1 MLNMANSWYFLPF
14 IWVYKI
20 VFFILC
26 LPYYIIKTLGILLKI
41 IFKHLF
47 IISKDVFKHI
57 FVALHYLFGG
67 FTKYLVNGLKVT
79 FMFVSK
85 IFVKIFAFI
94 FRIVKYFFYSF
105 VIFGS
110 TISSLLFNIRL
121 SRDLKNYIKRE
132 NEREK
137 KILKAKQEAL
147 DRKNQELRK
156 QQKREEIE
164 LKKQQ
169 KKNDKLKRKEQQQAN
184 LEKNEYINENVVIE
198 KKTLS
203 EKFKLLLLAIA
214 GIPAYILNGT
224 KKKFKN
230 ATLTKSLDKKKEL
243 ERQALYINFEGE
255 DAIKS
260 AKKVVYQYVAKD
272 LDGKIV
278 KDYFEAYSKVE
289 VHSFL
294 LSEGYEVY
302 SIKTSKWINTFYT
315 QSNITNVKIKIKDL
329 IFFLTQ
335 LSTYIKVGI
344 PLADAMKI
352 LSKQFKNKKYKK
364 IFKNVIYNLNT
375 GDVFSE
381 ALNKQGK
388 AFPQLLINMIK
399 TAEMTGELP
408 EALDDMTDYY
418 TEVNKTKKQ
427 MITALMYPMMVFVLA
442 TAVIVF
448 ILMWVVPQFVEIYN
462 SMDAEEIPAFTVFVI
477 NASGFLKGNAIP
489 IAVITVMIVIVLIL
503 LYKNSK
509 IIRAMMQTFYMHI
522 PVLGT
527 VVIYNEVT
535 MFTKTFASLLK
546 HNVFITD
553 SMEILNK
560 ITNNEVYKLL
570 ILDTITNIAHGD
582 KISMAFENQWAFPMP
597 AYEMLVTGEKTGQL
611 PDMMSKVSKY
621 YQELHVQSVTRI
633 KTFIE
638 PLLIIFLTTVV
649 GGIVLAIIL
658 PMFGMY
664 EMVM

>member
-1 MLNMANSWYFLPF
+1 MSKGWYFIPF
-14 IWVYKI
+14 IVVYKI
-20 VFFILC
+20 VFFILL
-26 LPYYIIKTLGILLKI
+26 LPYYM
-41 IFKHLF
+41 
-47 IISKDVFKHI
+47 VE
-57 FVALHYLFGG
+57 
-67 FTKYLVNGLKVT
+67 
-79 FMFVSK
+79 
-85 IFVKIFAFI
+85 FI
-94 FRIVKYFFYSF
+94 FRYFIKGIIFTTVLLKDLFIKICKLFYYILKYFLYSF
-105 VIFGS
+105 IIFTS
-110 TISSLLFNIRL
+110 TIKSLIFNINL
-121 SRDLKNYIKRE
+121 VRDFRKYVRE
-132 NEREK
+132 ENNKEK
-137 KILKAKQEAL
+137 KLEKIKLEAINK
-147 DRKNQELRK
+147 KN
-156 QQKREEIE
+156 IE

-169 KKNDKLKRKEQQQAN
+169 RKEQLE
-184 LEKNEYINENVVIE
+184 LEKQRKILEKQNKKKKSKQESDKDEYINENVVIE
-198 KKTLS
+198 RKTFS
-203 EKFKLLLLAIA
+203 QKLKLALIAIA
-214 GIPAYILNGT
+214 SIPTLILDKI
-224 KKKFKN
+224 KKSFKN
-230 ATLTKSLDKKKEL
+230 ATLTKSLDKKKEV
-243 ERQALYINFEGE
+243 ERQALYINFDGI
-255 DAIKS
+255 DAVKS
-260 AKKVVYQYVAKD
+260 AKKVVYQYIAKD
-272 LDGKIV
+272 LEGKIV

-289 VHSFL
+289 VHSYL

-302 SIKTSKWINTFYT
+302 SIKTSKWINLFYK
-315 QSNITNVKIKIKDL
+315 QSSISNVKIKIKDL

-344 PLADAMKI
+344 PLSEALKI

-375 GDVFSE
+375 GDAFSE
-381 ALNKQGK
+381 SLNKQGK

-427 MITALMYPMMVFVLA
+427 MVTAVMYPMMVFVLA
-442 TAVIVF
+442 TAVIIF
-448 ILMWVVPQFVEIYN
+448 ILLWVVPQFVEIYN
-462 SMDAEEIPAFTVFVI
+462 TMDAEEIPAFTLFVI
-477 NASGFLKGNAIP
+477 NTSSFLKAN
-489 IAVITVMIVIVLIL
+489 VITVFLIVAVIIGILIG
-503 LYKNSK
+503 LYHNSK
-509 IIRAMMQTFYMHI
+509 VIRSLMQTFYMHI

-535 MFTKTFASLLK
+535 MFTKTFSSLLK

-560 ITNNEVYKLL
+560 ITNNEIYKLL

-611 PDMMSKVSKY
+611 PDMMAKVSAY
-621 YQELHVQSVTRI
+621 YQELHVQSVSRI

-638 PLLIIFLTTVV
+638 PILIIFLTTVV